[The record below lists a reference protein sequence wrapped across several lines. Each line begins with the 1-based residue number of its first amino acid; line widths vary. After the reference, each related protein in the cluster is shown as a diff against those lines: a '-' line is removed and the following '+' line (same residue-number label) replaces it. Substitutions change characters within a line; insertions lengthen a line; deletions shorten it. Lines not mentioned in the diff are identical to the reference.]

1 MRKKAKQPNAEK
13 IPFATAWRL
22 YKEGL
27 AFWWQLAPQLMTV
40 QLLSALLGAA
50 RPYVTLWFSARLLDE
65 IAGARRPEAL
75 ARLALAALLTAAA
88 LAVLHCIASRQSTR
102 YIASFDWFGFKR
114 RFAQKLASMDFAR
127 LDDPAT
133 RALYDS
139 VMQAD
144 NWHSWGL
151 RNLWYLLR
159 TGAAG
164 LFQIAGALALCISLF
179 TSRVTTQG
187 WGWLDSPLALL
198 GLLAVLLGMVLLAPY
213 CARRSLE
220 YASRANEESTLG
232 NRIFMAYGCPPA
244 GADRGMDIRTYGQQ
258 DFLPVKMAHGCLA
271 FSRNGNWATC
281 SRGPLGGFEALGGA
295 AARSFTLV
303 AYVFV
308 CLKAWAGAFGVGA
321 VTQYVGAITGFAG
334 GLSQLLTATA
344 QLRVNLPYLQKALDL
359 LAIPNEMYQGSLS
372 VEKRSDRNYDVEF
385 RDVSFRYPGADAW
398 ALRHVSFRFR
408 VGQRLAVVGENG
420 SGKTTFIKLLCRLY
434 DPTEGVILLNGIDI
448 RKYNYDQYKA
458 IFSVVF
464 QDFQLLGQP
473 LGQNVAASARVDAAR
488 ATDCLRKAGLGADWL
503 AKQPRGLDTCLY
515 RDFEEDGVEI
525 SGGEAQKIAIARALY
540 KDAPFIVLDEPTAA
554 LDPVA
559 EAEVYAGFDALI
571 EDRTAI
577 YISHRLSSCRFC
589 DTIAVFDGGRVVQS
603 GTHQALVADPDGKYA
618 QLWSAQAQYYV

>member
-1 MRKKAKQPNAEK
+1 MRKKTKQPKDGKMSFSA
-13 IPFATAWRL
+13 ACRL

-27 AFWWQLAPQLMTV
+27 GFWWQLSPKLVTV
-40 QLLSALLGAA
+40 QLLSALLGAV
-50 RPYVTLWFSARLLDE
+50 RPYVAVWFSARLLDE
-65 IAGARRPEAL
+65 IATTRRPEML
-75 ARLALAALLTAAA
+75 ARLAVAALLTAAV
-88 LAVLHCIASRQSTR
+88 LASLHCVASRQSTR
-102 YIASFDWFGFKR
+102 YAASVDWYGFKR
-114 RFAQKLASMDFAR
+114 RFAQKLADMDFSR

-151 RNLWYLLR
+151 RNLRYLLR
-159 TGAAG
+159 EGVTG
-164 LFQIAGALALCISLF
+164 LFKVVGALVLCVSLF
-179 TSRVTTQG
+179 ASRVTAPG

-198 GLLAVLLGMVLLAPY
+198 GLLTALLGMVLLAPY
-213 CARRSLE
+213 CARRSLA
-220 YASRANEESTLG
+220 YSSRANEEATLG
-232 NRIFMAYGCPPA
+232 NRMFMAYGSPPA
-244 GADRGMDIRTYGQQ
+244 GADRAMDIRTYRQE
-258 DFLPVKMAHGCLA
+258 DFLTVKMASGCQA
-271 FSRNGNWATC
+271 FSTTGTLARC
-281 SRGPLGGFEALGGA
+281 SRGPLGAFEALGGA
-295 AARSFTLV
+295 AGRSFTLV
-303 AYVFV
+303 AYLYV

-334 GLSQLLTATA
+334 GLSQLFTTMA
-344 QLRVNLPYLQKALDL
+344 QLRVNLPYLQKALDFL
-359 LAIPNEMYQGSLS
+359 KLPNEMYQGSLN
-372 VEKRSDRNYDVEF
+372 VEKRSDRNYEVEF

-398 ALRHVSFRFR
+398 ALRHVNFKFR
-408 VGQRLAVVGENG
+408 VGERLAVVGENG

-434 DPTEGVILLNGIDI
+434 DPTEGEILLNGIDI
-448 RKYNYDQYKA
+448 RKYNFDQYKA

-473 LGQNVAASARVDAAR
+473 LGQNVAAGSRVDTAR
-488 ATDCLRKAGLGADWL
+488 AASCLHKAGLDDAWL
-503 AKQPRGLDTCLY
+503 AKQPHGLDTWLY

-589 DTIAVFDGGRVVQS
+589 DTIAVFDAGHVVQS
-603 GTHQALVADPDGKYA
+603 GVHETLVADAGGKYA
-618 QLWSAQAQYYV
+618 QLWQAQAQYYV